1 MDDALKPS
9 KKGCGT
15 KISQPPGGRTSTQL
29 WQTDRQ
35 RSQGDDGC
43 QDIVVIA
50 QIKPARLCVV
60 LSAVNVNVLQIMMMI
75 LFMINCTCNM
85 LLEASA
91 ALAHSASRAAI
102 FNIIHFRL
110 EKHIFHVLY
119 SRACEQSMERRKIR
133 SMLCSTPLTCSAVQ
147 YETVSLTA
155 VSLHH

>member
-1 MDDALKPS
+1 MLGHS
-9 KKGCGT
+9 
-15 KISQPPGGRTSTQL
+15 I
-29 WQTDRQ
+29 
-35 RSQGDDGC
+35 
-43 QDIVVIA
+43 VIA

-60 LSAVNVNVLQIMMMI
+60 LSAVNVNVVQIMMMI

-102 FNIIHFRL
+102 FNITHFRL